1 MEGLPQELIFELEDG
16 VAVLTLNRPDKMN
29 ALTTQLCESLRDVL
43 AEIKRRDEVK
53 VLVITGNGAA
63 FCAGSDIETRLLP
76 RIVDEQYVPLEKNRH
91 DLIEPVMLYL
101 ASAFYDLGKPSIAAI
116 NGIAAGTGLSFA
128 SLCDFRFASDKAKFI
143 ASWVNVGLT
152 PDIGATFSLPRQ
164 IGVDKALKFFL
175 TGEAINAQEAER
187 IDLVTEVV
195 PHDSLMKVTKEFA
208 AKIAAGPSVAIELT
222 KRAVYRGLVTDFLS
236 QLYFENY
243 AQNICFMT
251 EDFREGVRAFRE
263 KRKQRFEGR

>member
-1 MEGLPQELIFELEDG
+1 MESLPQELIFELEDG

-116 NGIAAGTGLSFA
+116 NGIAAGAGLSFA
-128 SLCDFRFASDKAKFI
+128 ALCDFRFASDKARFV

-152 PDIGATFSLPRQ
+152 PDIGATFSLPRH
-164 IGVDKALKFFL
+164 G
-175 TGEAINAQEAER
+175 
-187 IDLVTEVV
+187 
-195 PHDSLMKVTKEFA
+195 
-208 AKIAAGPSVAIELT
+208 
-222 KRAVYRGLVTDFLS
+222 
-236 QLYFENY
+236 
-243 AQNICFMT
+243 
-251 EDFREGVRAFRE
+251 
-263 KRKQRFEGR
+263 